1 MEFDSTDNEMEF
13 DSTDETYVDN
23 PINSV
28 DEGNSAVGE
37 QMSTAQMVA
46 ANEAEMTEGELADLT
61 YAFQAADMDGGGAI
75 DLGGTR
81 VSIPHVF
88 ERGN

>member
-1 MEFDSTDNEMEF
+1 LPPRLALDPQKGKAKRISDDDDSF
-13 DSTDETYVDN
+13 AN
-23 PINSV
+23 PLAAAA
-28 DEGNSAVGE
+28 GGE
-37 QMSTAQMVA
+37 LMSTAQMVA
-46 ANEAEMTEGELADLT
+46 ANEAEMTEAELADLT